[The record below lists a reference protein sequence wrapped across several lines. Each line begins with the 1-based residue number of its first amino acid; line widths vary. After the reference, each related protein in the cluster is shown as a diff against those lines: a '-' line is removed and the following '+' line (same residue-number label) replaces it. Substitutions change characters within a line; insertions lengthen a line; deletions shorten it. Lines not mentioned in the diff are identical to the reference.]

1 MNVQSLLRE
10 VRARYQQ
17 LENAKGVFQKYKD
30 FSEKDQIPPQ
40 LRSLASMQWP
50 HFYLACAAP
59 VAHEHDMEFQQDNA
73 SYKVDVRFQDLVKSH
88 QRSQREF
95 ILLHAT
101 QCLQT
106 AEDRESVAA
115 FQALADE
122 LVYNHCE
129 IFVGEIP
136 DQQVAAKRRDLT
148 ATLYALVALLREQ
161 QVFAMKS
168 RADKEAKKRQKR
180 EDELAKAELA
190 WEALPPAVLVG
201 LAAHQESGGGPA
213 RKAQGQERIAVGNN
227 PVLKRL
233 LMPHED
239 QLKKLGFIL
248 DISSQPSSAAP
259 KQRSKP
265 PSTGS
270 TSSAGRGRGK
280 GKTPS
285 QPSSAARSNAAD
297 LHLQVQLPMQDEARA
312 KARAK
317 AEEKEQ
323 EKDKAKED
331 KACQKIVDLRMGAE
345 VPGGP
350 LAFVFS
356 DLEEAEAG
364 AGGLAEKLGTL
375 IWSSLFSRDYAED
388 LSQRLS
394 TSPFFNQFIITCFF
408 QCRPRFFTSFQ
419 RFEVHSR
426 LTASSLG

>member
-1 MNVQSLLRE
+1 MEAAGPYGPHPAQRLSQEELRQRVTDGHQILRQIQDAAIGFQQLLTSLPADKQTSVKQLIDKLPKQMNVQSLLRE

-40 LRSLASMQWP
+40 LRSSASMQWP

-95 ILLHAT
+95 ILLHST

-106 AEDRESVAA
+106 AEDRVSLAA

-239 QLKKLGFIL
+239 QLKELGFIL
-248 DISSQPSSAAP
+248 DTSSQPSSAAP
-259 KQRSKP
+259 KQRSRP

-285 QPSSAARSNAAD
+285 QPSSAGPKQRSR
-297 LHLQVQLPMQDEARA
+297 P
-312 KARAK
+312 
-317 AEEKEQ
+317 
-323 EKDKAKED
+323 
-331 KACQKIVDLRMGAE
+331 
-345 VPGGP
+345 
-350 LAFVFS
+350 S
-356 DLEEAEAG
+356 SAG
-364 AGGLAEKLGTL
+364 
-375 IWSSLFSRDYAED
+375 S
-388 LSQRLS
+388 
-394 TSPFFNQFIITCFF
+394 
-408 QCRPRFFTSFQ
+408 
-419 RFEVHSR
+419 
-426 LTASSLG
+426 ASSAGRGKGKGKSKGRGKGTGKGQSKGGQGKSKNSSTENGRGGSRRTSSVRFQ